1 MSLAAK
7 NPTFTILLID
17 DTPKT
22 MYMSKKNARTYLAS
36 EGMELNWIENNTG
49 QDITEQLE
57 REAVDI
63 VLVDQNISTQVMGFD
78 ILNDIRQKNWF
89 VDAIFYSVNE
99 DQEGI
104 FQDARRIEYTEVV
117 EGREVWQTL
126 QRLIE
131 KNLARWNDLRLL
143 RGVAI
148 SRTID
153 LELEINAFLE
163 NYFEINNEKM
173 DDFRNFV
180 LENSANSFEG
190 KRRTLN
196 KIAAKLNMK
205 TDFKIL
211 NKHLDEI
218 QNTRNLLAHCKV
230 DENEPNKLVCMGQP
244 EDFDKKRIDGLL
256 VRIRNASLELEK
268 ISAKIST
275 PQSDEQ

>member
-17 DTPKT
+17 DVPRT
-22 MYMSKKNARTYLAS
+22 MYTSKKSAKNYLAE
-36 EGMELNWIENNTG
+36 EGMELNWVENSTG
-49 QDITEQLE
+49 QNITEQLKQD
-57 REAVDI
+57 AVDI
-63 VLVDQNISTQVMGFD
+63 VLVDQNISTGVRGFD
-78 ILNDIRQKNWF
+78 ILKDIRQKNWF

-104 FQDARRIEYTEVV
+104 FQDASRIEYTEVV

-126 QRLIE
+126 KRLIE

-163 NYFEINNEKM
+163 NYFEINNKKV

-196 KIAAKLNMK
+196 KIAVKLNLK
-205 TDFKIL
+205 ASFKDL
-211 NKHLDEI
+211 NTHLDVV
-218 QNTRNLLAHCKV
+218 QKARNLLAHCKV
-230 DENEPNKLVCMGQP
+230 DESEPNKLVCMGQP
-244 EDFDKKRIDGLL
+244 ENFDKKRIDNLL
-256 VRIRNASLELEK
+256 VCIRKASLELEK
-268 ISAKIST
+268 ISAQIST
-275 PQSDEQ
+275 PQSDE

>member
-1 MSLAAK
+1 MSLATK

-17 DTPKT
+17 DAPKT
-22 MYMSKKNARTYLAS
+22 MYKPQKDAKNYLVK
-36 EGMELNWIENNTG
+36 EGMELNWIENSTG
-49 QDITEQLE
+49 QNITEQLKQ
-57 REAVDI
+57 EAVDI
-63 VLVDQNISTQVMGFD
+63 VLVDQNIGEQVKGSD
-78 ILNDIRQKNWF
+78 ILKDIRQENWF
-89 VDAIFYSVNE
+89 VDAIFYSVHE

-104 FQDARRIEYTEVV
+104 FQDASRIEYTEVV

-126 QRLIE
+126 KRLIE

-196 KIAAKLNMK
+196 KIAVKLNMK
-205 TDFKIL
+205 TSLKVL
-211 NKHLDEI
+211 NTHLDVV
-218 QNTRNLLAHCKV
+218 QGARNRLAHCKV
-230 DENEPNKLVCMGQP
+230 DESEPNKLVCMGQP
-244 EDFDKKRIDGLL
+244 EDFDKKRIDNLL
-256 VRIRNASLELEK
+256 VCIRKASLELEK

-275 PQSDEQ
+275 PQSDE